1 MTRLTKT
8 LREQIV
14 TAATAKA
21 VGERPANLTAT
32 RDQWIKDAC
41 EYSLTSVG
49 TSSSEVK
56 KVAKKMRDLYESVP
70 QSIRNRFVEPLV
82 YDSRP
87 CFNVS
92 GMAIDLSTS
101 DAEALRCARNSSY
114 SRIAIPT
121 DHELAKCFTEWQA
134 EESRIKEIEETVRV
148 NVSAMVN
155 SVTTV
160 EKLVKQ
166 WPEVVELLPAN
177 ADRPIIALPTVQVDQ
192 LNTMIGLPSGAGD
205 SE

>member
-14 TAATAKA
+14 NAATAKA

-32 RDQWIKDAC
+32 RDQWIKDVC
-41 EYSLTSVG
+41 EYSLTSAG
-49 TSSSEVK
+49 TSSSEVELI
-56 KVAKKMRDLYESVP
+56 AKKMRDLYESMP
-70 QSIRNRFVEPLV
+70 KAIRRSFTEPLSYDREPCINIAGRAVNMRTSNDEGLLCAYNNV
-82 YDSRP
+82 Y
-87 CFNVS
+87 N
-92 GMAIDLSTS
+92 
-101 DAEALRCARNSSY
+101 
-114 SRIAIPT
+114 RIAIPA
-121 DHELAKCFTEWQA
+121 DHELAKRFTEWQA
-134 EESRIKEIEETVRV
+134 EEARIKEIEDTVRV
-148 NVSAMVN
+148 NVLAMVN

-177 ADRPIIALPTVQVDQ
+177 ADRQVIALPTVQVDQ
-192 LNTMIGLPSGAGD
+192 LNTMIGLPSGTGD

>member
-21 VGERPANLTAT
+21 VGDRPANLTAT

-41 EYSLTSVG
+41 EYSLTSIG
-49 TSSSEVK
+49 TSSAEIEGI
-56 KVAKKMRDLYESVP
+56 AKKMRALYDKIPTPVQWGFSHAVH
-70 QSIRNRFVEPLV
+70 R
-82 YDSRP
+82 DSYP
-87 CFNVS
+87 YFNVA
-92 GMAIDLSTS
+92 GMAINLKLS
-101 DAEALRCARNSSY
+101 DEGGMVYPRNGNNN
-114 SRIAIPT
+114 RIAIPA
-121 DHELAKCFTEWQA
+121 DHELAKRFAEWQA
-134 EESRIKEIEETVRV
+134 EEARIKEIEETVRV
-148 NVSAMVN
+148 NVLAMVN

-177 ADRPIIALPTVQVDQ
+177 ADRQVIALPTVQVDQ
-192 LNTMIGLPSGAGD
+192 LNTMIGLPSQTD
-205 SE
+205 PE